1 MRSAVKVM
9 AVMMVAVFS
18 MAVTTESFARERNS
32 SGSYKGRSGSGT
44 FQRNIDREQGSV
56 NKSTTWQNQ
65 RGQGS
70 REVQRNWDKD
80 TETGTYSS
88 ETTSAGEK
96 TVSREGTVRRNE
108 DGSFS
113 QQGTITGPKGKTTD
127 VSRSVTKNEDESHS
141 VQTTYTGQDGKTAT
155 VEKTTIHQDGAR
167 AVTGSYQTNT
177 GKSGTFTGQT
187 VKDDGKIVSDRSL
200 TNQNGQTWRQH
211 AEVDKDGNT
220 IIRDVTNTNPEGEI
234 TSFTQSVTIDEPP
247 QAEHTENQ

>member
-1 MRSAVKVM
+1 MRSSVKAM
-9 AVMMVAVFS
+9 AVMLVAVFS
-18 MAVTTESFARERNS
+18 MALTTESLARERSS
-32 SGSYKGRSGSGT
+32 SGSYKGRSESGT
-44 FQRNIDREQGSV
+44 FQRNVDREQGRV
-56 NKSTTWQNQ
+56 KKSTTWQNQ

-70 REVQRNWDKD
+70 QEAQRNWDKD

-88 ETTSAGEK
+88 KMISAGEK
-96 TVSREGTVRRNE
+96 TVSREGTVRENE

-127 VSRSVTKNEDESHS
+127 VSRSVNKNEDDSHS
-141 VQTTYTGQDGKTAT
+141 VQTTYTGQDWKTAT
-155 VEKTTIHQDGAR
+155 VDKTIIHQDGAR
-167 AVTGSYQTNT
+167 SVAGSYQTNA

-200 TNQNGQTWRQH
+200 INQNGQTSNQH
-211 AEVDKDGNT
+211 AEVAKDGNT